1 MTRQA
6 AMYSRSRGSS
16 HNRRRGRDQLGQV
29 NESGEIH
36 ALARGQGLHD
46 RAIRFPQRERNEIHG
61 IGEEIAIRIGQA
73 DEEGAAGRGIAALTW
88 HRCLAAGATP

>member
-1 MTRQA
+1 
-6 AMYSRSRGSS
+6 MYSRSRGSS

-46 RAIRFPQRERNEIHG
+46 RAIGFAQRERNDTRG
-61 IGEEIAIRIGQA
+61 AGEEIAIRVGQA
-73 DEEGAAGRGIAALTW
+73 EYQGAAVGGITALAGSRG
-88 HRCLAAGATP
+88 LAAVATP